1 MQAYELEVGQYYWDF
16 KYHLSLI
23 FRGQEGDY
31 CWFYCQEESRH
42 VAYYEW
48 ELENLRRY

>member
-23 FRGQEGDY
+23 FREQEGDY
-31 CWFYCQEESRH
+31 CWFYCQEESRP